1 MYLASLFLIEFI
13 EICQIGLGI
22 QTWGLETMK
31 MLSAIYFPTVS
42 IDNIV
47 TIMYKLD

>member
-1 MYLASLFLIEFI
+1 
-13 EICQIGLGI
+13 
-22 QTWGLETMK
+22 LETMK

-47 TIMYKLD
+47 IIIYNLIKIKGL